1 MNEPTNTDTALV
13 EHPAK
18 TEAAVVPI
26 IHPGDTWAIAQRQA
40 IAWSKSTIIPKEYQN
55 NVSNCIVALE
65 MASRIGAS
73 PMQVMQNLFV
83 VQGRPGWSST
93 FLIASVNHC
102 GRFTSLRYE
111 ERGETGGDTYAVRAW
126 AEEKRTGE
134 RLNGTWI
141 TWEMVKAEGWL
152 NKTGSKWKTMPD
164 QMFKYRAASFW
175 QRTYAP
181 EISMGLHT
189 VEEVEDIA
197 PVQIPKG
204 TTTVRFSVSQMA
216 QAKAEIENA
225 VTTAESILERF
236 TNLAADQ
243 AEELKSY
250 TFNSARN

>member
-1 MNEPTNTDTALV
+1 MNTELAQV
-13 EHPAK
+13 EQGADLAPIGGNR
-18 TEAAVVPI
+18 EAWEV
-26 IHPGDTWAIAQRQA
+26 AQRQA

-65 MASRIGAS
+65 MAARIGAS
-73 PMQVMQNLFV
+73 PMQVMQNLYV

-111 ERGETGGDTYAVRAW
+111 ERGEPGSDTYAVRAW

-134 RLNGTWI
+134 RLDGTWI
-141 TWEMVKAEGWL
+141 TWDMVKAEGWL
-152 NKTGSKWKTMPD
+152 GKAGSKWKTMPD

-189 VEEVEDIA
+189 VEEVQDMA
-197 PVQIPKG
+197 PTPKPVG
-204 TTTVRFSVSQMA
+204 TTTVRFSAKQMKDA
-216 QAKAEIENA
+216 QYEVEVMGQA
-225 VTTAESILERF
+225 TAETILEKNP
-236 TNLAADQ
+236 TLPEDQ
-243 AEELKSY
+243 KAIIATWEFKQDPV
-250 TFNSARN
+250 